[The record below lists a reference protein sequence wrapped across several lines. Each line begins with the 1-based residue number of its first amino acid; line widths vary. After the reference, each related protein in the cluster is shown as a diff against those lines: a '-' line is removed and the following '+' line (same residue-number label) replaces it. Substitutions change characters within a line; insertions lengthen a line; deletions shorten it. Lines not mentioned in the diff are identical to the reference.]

1 MLLHDNTTTI
11 MMWALHGLHNTP
23 AFSLDGAKME
33 GRVVDIYDGDTMT
46 VVLNPWNVGFF
57 KFQVRVGGIDTCEI
71 RSKDEGQLAKAKA
84 ARTRVFDMVTGG
96 NVGACPGTKKEIQKV
111 LEDAVFLVNLE
122 CGTFD
127 KYGRLLARVVCT
139 GDKDVAQELLEG
151 GLANPYNGGTKLGW
165 EEI

>member
-1 MLLHDNTTTI
+1 
-11 MMWALHGLHNTP
+11 MWAMHGLHNTP

-46 VVLNPWNVGFF
+46 VVLNPWDVVGFF

-71 RSKDEGQLAKAKA
+71 RSKDEGQLGKAKA
-84 ARTRVFDMVTGG
+84 ARARVFDMVTGG
-96 NVGACPGTKKEIQKV
+96 KIGTCPGTKKEIQKALGDDV
-111 LEDAVFLVNLE
+111 YLVTLE

-139 GDKDVAQELLEG
+139 GDKDVAKELLGG
-151 GLANPYNGGTKLGW
+151 GLANPYDGGTKASW
-165 EEI
+165 DI